1 MISLAAIPLQ
11 LHIINISCLLSEEP
25 RSVTSSNESKTTIN
39 PTFPPIPTPE
49 VNKVKITAGIRT
61 TLEYRI
67 NRKDLSVKPLL

>member
-1 MISLAAIPLQ
+1 M
-11 LHIINISCLLSEEP
+11 
-25 RSVTSSNESKTTIN
+25 N